1 MSNLPPITC
10 LRCFESVARLGS
22 VTAAAKELHVTHSAI
37 SQQIKV
43 LEHMIGVTLFVREG
57 RGLRVSEDGRL
68 YALQI
73 RESLGAIA
81 EATRLIKTQPK
92 STELVVAVLPS
103 FGFSWLLP
111 RLPRFQQL
119 QPHISVRLQA
129 SLALSNLARES
140 VDVGIRMGKGDWE
153 GVEQHLLFH
162 DETLVVAA
170 PHFNGGVHPQTPE
183 EIIGSNIIFN
193 MESWQP
199 WCQAAGL
206 DREVPRIGLCSNDS
220 NLVLQAVRLG
230 QGIALERRSLVHDA
244 MQRGELVQLSPVI
257 APYPYPYWLVLPN
270 RERSETKQQVFSSWL
285 KHEVAEY
292 LNEQDHGSK
301 QHRPA
306 HLTRPAERDAS
317 L

>member
-153 GVEQHLLFH
+153 GWSSTCSFMTRRWWLPPRTSTVGC
-162 DETLVVAA
+162 TLRPLKRSSAA
-170 PHFNGGVHPQTPE
+170 T
-183 EIIGSNIIFN
+183 
-193 MESWQP
+193 
-199 WCQAAGL
+199 
-206 DREVPRIGLCSNDS
+206 
-220 NLVLQAVRLG
+220 
-230 QGIALERRSLVHDA
+230 
-244 MQRGELVQLSPVI
+244 
-257 APYPYPYWLVLPN
+257 
-270 RERSETKQQVFSSWL
+270 
-285 KHEVAEY
+285 
-292 LNEQDHGSK
+292 
-301 QHRPA
+301 
-306 HLTRPAERDAS
+306 
-317 L
+317 

>member
-1 MSNLPPITC
+1 MSNIPPITC

-43 LEHMIGVTLFVREG
+43 LEEMIGVTLFVREG

-73 RESLGAIA
+73 RECLGGIA

-92 STELVVAVLPS
+92 STELVIAVLPS

-111 RLPRFQQL
+111 RLPRFQQS

-129 SLALSNLARES
+129 NLALSDLTRES
-140 VDVGIRMGKGDWE
+140 VDVGIRMGKGDWD

-170 PHFNGGVHPQTPE
+170 PHFNGGALPQTPE

-244 MQRGELVQLSPVI
+244 IQRGELVQLSPVI

-285 KHEVAEY
+285 THEVAVY
-292 LNEQDHGSK
+292 LNKLDHGSK
-301 QHRPA
+301 TVR
-306 HLTRPAERDAS
+306 
-317 L
+317 

>member
-1 MSNLPPITC
+1 MSSIPPITC
-10 LRCFESVARLGS
+10 LRSFEAVARLGS

-43 LEHMIGVTLFVREG
+43 LEEMIGVTLFVREG

-73 RESLGAIA
+73 RESLSGIA

-111 RLPRFQQL
+111 RLPRFQQS
-119 QPHISVRLQA
+119 QPHISIRLQA
-129 SLALSNLARES
+129 SLALSNLTRES
-140 VDVGIRMGKGDWE
+140 VDVGIRMGKGDWD
-153 GVEQHLLFH
+153 GLEQHLLFH

-170 PHFNGGVHPQTPE
+170 PHFNGGVLPQTPE
-183 EIIGSNIIFN
+183 EIISSTIIFN

-206 DREVPRIGLCSNDS
+206 ALDVPRIGLCSNDS

-230 QGIALERRSLVHDA
+230 QGIALERRSLVDDA
-244 MQRGELVQLSPVI
+244 IKLGELVQLSPI
-257 APYPYPYWLVLPN
+257 TAPYPYPYWLVLPN
-270 RERSETKQQVFSSWL
+270 RERSEIKQRVFSSWL
-285 KHEVAEY
+285 ANEVDEY
-292 LNEQDHGSK
+292 LNQLAHDK
-301 QHRPA
+301 QP
-306 HLTRPAERDAS
+306 TE
-317 L
+317 

>member
-1 MSNLPPITC
+1 MSSIPPITC
-10 LRCFESVARLGS
+10 LRSFEAVARLGS

-43 LEHMIGVTLFVREG
+43 LEEMIGVTLFVREG

-73 RESLGAIA
+73 RESLSGIA

-111 RLPRFQQL
+111 RLPRFQQS
-119 QPHISVRLQA
+119 QPHISIRLQA
-129 SLALSNLARES
+129 SLAVSNLTRES
-140 VDVGIRMGKGDWE
+140 VDVGIRMGKGDWD
-153 GVEQHLLFH
+153 GLEQHLLFH

-170 PHFNGGVHPQTPE
+170 PHFNGGVLPQTPE
-183 EIIGSNIIFN
+183 DIISSNIIFN

-206 DREVPRIGLCSNDS
+206 DLDVPRIGLCSNDS

-230 QGIALERRSLVHDA
+230 QGIALERRSLVDDA
-244 MQRGELVQLSPVI
+244 IKRGELVQLSPI
-257 APYPYPYWLVLPN
+257 TAPYPYPYWLVLPN
-270 RERSETKQQVFSSWL
+270 RERSEVKQRVFSNWL
-285 KHEVAEY
+285 ANEVDEY
-292 LNEQDHGSK
+292 LNQLAHGK
-301 QHRPA
+301 QP
-306 HLTRPAERDAS
+306 TE
-317 L
+317 

>member
-1 MSNLPPITC
+1 MSSIPPITC
-10 LRCFESVARLGS
+10 LRSFEAVARLGS

-43 LEHMIGVTLFVREG
+43 LEEMIAVTLFVREG

-73 RESLGAIA
+73 REALSGIA

-111 RLPRFQQL
+111 RLPRFQRL
-119 QPHISVRLQA
+119 QPHISIRLQA
-129 SLALSNLARES
+129 SLAVSNLTRES
-140 VDVGIRMGKGDWE
+140 VDVGIRMGKGEWD
-153 GVEQHLLFH
+153 GLEQRLLFH
-162 DETLVVAA
+162 DETVVVAA
-170 PHFNGGVHPQTPE
+170 PHFNGGVLPQTPE
-183 EIIGSNIIFN
+183 EIVESNIIFN
-193 MESWQP
+193 MESWRP

-206 DREVPRIGLCSNDS
+206 DIDVPRIGLCSNDS

-244 MQRGELVQLSPVI
+244 IQRGELVQLSEFT

-270 RERSETKQQVFSSWL
+270 RERSEAKQREFSSWL
-285 KHEVAEY
+285 ASEVDDY
-292 LNEQDHGSK
+292 LNELNPGKNQ
-301 QHRPA
+301 
-306 HLTRPAERDAS
+306 TE
-317 L
+317 

>member
-1 MSNLPPITC
+1 MSSIPPITC
-10 LRCFESVARLGS
+10 LRSFESVARLGS

-43 LEHMIGVTLFVREG
+43 LEEMIGVTLFVREG

-73 RESLGAIA
+73 RESLSGIA

-119 QPHISVRLQA
+119 QPHISIRLQA
-129 SLALSNLARES
+129 SLAVSNLTRES
-140 VDVGIRMGKGDWE
+140 VDVGIRMGKGDWD
-153 GVEQHLLFH
+153 GLEQQLLFH

-170 PHFNGGVHPQTPE
+170 PHFNGGVMPQTPE
-183 EIIGSNIIFN
+183 EIISSNIIFN

-206 DREVPRIGLCSNDS
+206 DLDVPRIGLCSNDS

-244 MQRGELVQLSPVI
+244 IKRGELVQLSKVT
-257 APYPYPYWLVLPN
+257 APYPYPYWLGLPN
-270 RERSETKQQVFSSWL
+270 RERSEIKQRVFSSWL
-285 KHEVAEY
+285 ANEVDEY
-292 LNEQDHGSK
+292 LNELEHGK
-301 QHRPA
+301 QQ
-306 HLTRPAERDAS
+306 TE
-317 L
+317 

>member
-1 MSNLPPITC
+1 MSSIPPITC
-10 LRCFESVARLGS
+10 LRSFESVARLGS

-43 LEHMIGVTLFVREG
+43 LEDMIGVTLFVREG

-73 RESLGAIA
+73 RESLSGIA
-81 EATRLIKTQPK
+81 EATRLIKSQPK

-103 FGFSWLLP
+103 FGLSWLLT

-119 QPHISVRLQA
+119 QPHISIRLQA
-129 SLALSNLARES
+129 SLAVSNLSRES
-140 VDVGIRMGKGDWE
+140 VDVGIRMGKGDWD
-153 GVEQHLLFH
+153 GVEKQLLFN

-170 PHFNGGVHPQTPE
+170 PHFNQGGLPLTPE

-206 DREVPRIGLCSNDS
+206 DIDVPRVGLCSNDS

-244 MQRGELVQLSPVI
+244 INRGELVQLSQVT

-270 RERSETKQQVFSSWL
+270 RERSEAKQRVFTSWL
-285 KHEVAEY
+285 TGEVAEY
-292 LNEQDHGSK
+292 LNELDQGNEEK
-301 QHRPA
+301 
-306 HLTRPAERDAS
+306 E
-317 L
+317 

>member
-1 MSNLPPITC
+1 MSSIPPITC
-10 LRCFESVARLGS
+10 LRSFEAVARLGS

-43 LEHMIGVTLFVREG
+43 LEEMIGVTLFVREG

-73 RESLGAIA
+73 RESLSGIA

-111 RLPRFQQL
+111 RLPRFQQS
-119 QPHISVRLQA
+119 QPHISIRLQA
-129 SLALSNLARES
+129 SLALSNLTRES
-140 VDVGIRMGKGDWE
+140 VDVGIRMGKGDWD
-153 GVEQHLLFH
+153 GLEQHLLFH

-170 PHFNGGVHPQTPE
+170 PHFNGGVLPQTPE
-183 EIIGSNIIFN
+183 EIISSTIIFN

-206 DREVPRIGLCSNDS
+206 ALASACAATTPTWCCKPCAWARASPWNAAAWWTMRSSVENWCSCPRSPPPTLIPTGWCCPTGN
-220 NLVLQAVRLG
+220 A
-230 QGIALERRSLVHDA
+230 RRSSNGCFPA
-244 MQRGELVQLSPVI
+244 GWP
-257 APYPYPYWLVLPN
+257 
-270 RERSETKQQVFSSWL
+270 TKST
-285 KHEVAEY
+285 
-292 LNEQDHGSK
+292 N
-301 QHRPA
+301 
-306 HLTRPAERDAS
+306 T
-317 L
+317 

>member
-1 MSNLPPITC
+1 MSSIPPITC
-10 LRCFESVARLGS
+10 LRSFEAVARLGS

-43 LEHMIGVTLFVREG
+43 LEEIIGVTLFVREG

-73 RESLGAIA
+73 RESLSGIA

-111 RLPRFQQL
+111 RLPRFQQS
-119 QPHISVRLQA
+119 QPHISIRLQA
-129 SLALSNLARES
+129 SLAVSNLTRES
-140 VDVGIRMGKGDWE
+140 VDVGIRMGKGDWD
-153 GVEQHLLFH
+153 GLEQHLLFH

-170 PHFNGGVHPQTPE
+170 PHFNGGVLPQTPE
-183 EIIGSNIIFN
+183 EIISSTIIFN

-206 DREVPRIGLCSNDS
+206 DLDVPRIGLCSNDS

-230 QGIALERRSLVHDA
+230 QGIALERRSLVDDA
-244 MQRGELVQLSPVI
+244 IKRGELVQLSPI
-257 APYPYPYWLVLPN
+257 TAPYPYPYWLVLPN
-270 RERSETKQQVFSSWL
+270 RERSEIKQRVFSSWL
-285 KHEVAEY
+285 ANEVDEY
-292 LNEQDHGSK
+292 LNQLAHDK
-301 QHRPA
+301 QP
-306 HLTRPAERDAS
+306 TE
-317 L
+317 

>member
-1 MSNLPPITC
+1 MSSIPPITC
-10 LRCFESVARLGS
+10 LRSFEAVARLGS

-43 LEHMIGVTLFVREG
+43 LEEMIGVTLFVREG

-73 RESLGAIA
+73 RESLSGIA

-111 RLPRFQQL
+111 RLPRFQQS
-119 QPHISVRLQA
+119 QPHISIRLQA
-129 SLALSNLARES
+129 SLAVSNLTRES
-140 VDVGIRMGKGDWE
+140 VDVGIRMGKGDWD
-153 GVEQHLLFH
+153 GLEQHLLFH

-170 PHFNGGVHPQTPE
+170 PHFNGGVLPQTPE
-183 EIIGSNIIFN
+183 EIISSNIIFN

-206 DREVPRIGLCSNDS
+206 DLDVPRIGLCSNDS

-230 QGIALERRSLVHDA
+230 QGIALERRSLVDDA
-244 MQRGELVQLSPVI
+244 IKRGELVQLSPI
-257 APYPYPYWLVLPN
+257 TAPYPYPYWLVLPN
-270 RERSETKQQVFSSWL
+270 RERSEVKQRVFSNWL
-285 KHEVAEY
+285 ANEVDEY
-292 LNEQDHGSK
+292 LNQLAHGK
-301 QHRPA
+301 QP
-306 HLTRPAERDAS
+306 TE
-317 L
+317 

>member
-1 MSNLPPITC
+1 MSSIPPITC
-10 LRCFESVARLGS
+10 LRSFEAVARLGS

-43 LEHMIGVTLFVREG
+43 LEEMIGVTLFVREG

-73 RESLGAIA
+73 RESLSGIA

-111 RLPRFQQL
+111 RLPRFQQS
-119 QPHISVRLQA
+119 QPHISIRLQA
-129 SLALSNLARES
+129 SLALSNLTRES
-140 VDVGIRMGKGDWE
+140 VDVGIRMGKGDWD
-153 GVEQHLLFH
+153 GLEQHLLFH

-170 PHFNGGVHPQTPE
+170 PHFNGGVLPQTPE
-183 EIIGSNIIFN
+183 EIISSTIIFN

-206 DREVPRIGLCSNDS
+206 ALDVPRIGLCSNDS

-230 QGIALERRSLVHDA
+230 QGIALERRSLVDDA
-244 MQRGELVQLSPVI
+244 IKRGELVQLSPI
-257 APYPYPYWLVLPN
+257 TAPYPYPYWLVLPN
-270 RERSETKQQVFSSWL
+270 RERSEIKQRVFSSWL
-285 KHEVAEY
+285 ANEVDEY
-292 LNEQDHGSK
+292 LNQLAHDK
-301 QHRPA
+301 QP
-306 HLTRPAERDAS
+306 TE
-317 L
+317 

>member
-1 MSNLPPITC
+1 MPAVRRNALSVGQGLEGFL
-10 LRCFESVARLGS
+10 LRSTHLLQPSLGNIGVRGKHAGQVVGRQQVQRRVALQRP
-22 VTAAAKELHVTHSAI
+22 
-37 SQQIKV
+37 
-43 LEHMIGVTLFVREG
+43 HMIGVTLFVRE
-57 RGLRVSEDGRL
+57 
-68 YALQI
+68 
-73 RESLGAIA
+73 
-81 EATRLIKTQPK
+81 

-119 QPHISVRLQA
+119 QPNISVRLQP

-153 GVEQHLLFH
+153 GVEQYLLFH

-244 MQRGELVQLSPVI
+244 IQRGELVQLSPVI

-301 QHRPA
+301 QRRPA

>member
-1 MSNLPPITC
+1 MSDIPPITC
-10 LRCFESVARLGS
+10 LRSFESVARLGS

-43 LEHMIGVTLFVREG
+43 LEELLGVTLFVRQG

-73 RESLGAIA
+73 RAALGGIA
-81 EATRLIKTQPK
+81 EATRLVKTQPRT
-92 STELVVAVLPS
+92 TELVVAVLPS
-103 FGFSWLLP
+103 FGLNWLLP

-119 QPHISVRLQA
+119 HPQIGIRLQA
-129 SLALSNLARES
+129 SLAISNLGQES
-140 VDVGIRMGKGDWE
+140 VDLAIRMGKGDWDA
-153 GVEQHLLFH
+153 QQQRLLFH

-170 PHFNGGVHPQTPE
+170 PHFNGGHLPQSTE
-183 EIIGSNIIFN
+183 EILTSPIVFN
-193 MESWQP
+193 TESWQP

-206 DREVPRIGLCSNDS
+206 DIEVPRSGLCSNDS

-244 MQRGELVQLSPVI
+244 ILRGELVQISPHS

-270 RERSETKQQVFSSWL
+270 REHVQVHQQLFADWL
-285 KHEVAEY
+285 SAEVEQY
-292 LNEQDHGSK
+292 LSQLDQSK
-301 QHRPA
+301 AQAPG
-306 HLTRPAERDAS
+306 
-317 L
+317 

>member
-1 MSNLPPITC
+1 MSNIPPITC
-10 LRCFESVARLGS
+10 LRSFEAVARLGS

-43 LEHMIGVTLFVREG
+43 LEEMIAVTLFVREG

-73 RESLGAIA
+73 REALGGIA

-103 FGFSWLLP
+103 FGFSWLVP
-111 RLPRFQQL
+111 RLPRFQRL
-119 QPHISVRLQA
+119 QPHISIRLQA
-129 SLALSNLARES
+129 SLAVSNLTRES
-140 VDVGIRMGKGDWE
+140 VDVGIRMGKGEWD
-153 GVEQHLLFH
+153 GVEQRLLFH
-162 DETLVVAA
+162 DETVVVAA
-170 PHFNGGVHPQTPE
+170 PHFNGGVLPRTPE
-183 EIIGSNIIFN
+183 EIVESNIIFN
-193 MESWQP
+193 MESWRP

-206 DREVPRIGLCSNDS
+206 DIDVPRIGLCSNDS

-244 MQRGELVQLSPVI
+244 IQRGELVQLSEFT

-270 RERSETKQQVFSSWL
+270 RERSEAKQREFSSWL
-285 KHEVAEY
+285 VGEVDDY
-292 LNEQDHGSK
+292 LNELNSGK
-301 QHRPA
+301 NE
-306 HLTRPAERDAS
+306 TE
-317 L
+317 